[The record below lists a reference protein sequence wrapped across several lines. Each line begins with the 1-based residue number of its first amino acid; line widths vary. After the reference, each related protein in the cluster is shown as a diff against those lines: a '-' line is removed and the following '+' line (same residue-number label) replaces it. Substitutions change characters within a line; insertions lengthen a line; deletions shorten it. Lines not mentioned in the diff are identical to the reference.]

1 MLLPTNGV
9 LLRGR
14 CMEKHFRFSGA
25 VVVVLCLCLSA
36 NAQLPTGTISGVVKD
51 ATGAVVPGVSVTAT
65 NVERGLTRSVTSTED
80 GSYRFSALPVGP
92 YNIRAEH
99 PGFQTKVEQGLVLAV
114 GAEAVL
120 NIVLEVGAAGDDPSV
135 T

>member
-1 MLLPTNGV
+1 MLLPLIEFYCGE
-9 LLRGR
+9 R

-25 VVVVLCLCLSA
+25 VVVFLCLCLSA

-65 NVERGLTRSVTSTED
+65 DVERGLTRSVMSTED

-92 YNIRAEH
+92 YNIRSGH
-99 PGFQTKVEQGLVLAV
+99 PGLQ
-114 GAEAVL
+114 
-120 NIVLEVGAAGDDPSV
+120 
-135 T
+135 